1 MTNIRIQAAT
11 PNSDFAAIKQIYY
24 TTWQVAYWDLIPA
37 SFLKQLSPAS
47 WHPERRW
54 QNTFLAI
61 DDIAGIVGVCSY
73 GPARMAERAGWGEL
87 YSIYVLPAFQRQHV
101 GERLLNAALKE
112 LDGAYLT
119 TITRRKHFTAALASL
134 KLRRSLK
141 MRRNLERF
149 GNLLWCGSRHSNR
162 RKTPAS
168 ADKLPIFLHT
178 PIPKTEVGIF
188 LPTTQGT

>member
-1 MTNIRIQAAT
+1 MTNIRIQVAT
-11 PNSDFAAIKQIYY
+11 PNSDFAAIRQVYY
-24 TTWQVAYWDLIPA
+24 TTWQVAYRDLIPA

-87 YSIYVLPAFQRQHV
+87 YSIYVLPAYQRQHV

-112 LDGAYLT
+112 LDVTYVNDYVRVLDNN
-119 TITRRKHFTAALASL
+119 HAAQAFY
-134 KLRRSLK
+134 R
-141 MRRNLERF
+141 RF
-149 GNLLWCGSRHSNR
+149 GFTETKTILEDATKFGTIRELVMV
-162 RKTPAS
+162 RKPA
-168 ADKLPIFLHT
+168 
-178 PIPKTEVGIF
+178 
-188 LPTTQGT
+188 Q

>member
-1 MTNIRIQAAT
+1 MVMIQIQKAT
-11 PNSDFAAIKQIYY
+11 FKSDFNAVRRVYY
-24 TTWQVAYWDLIPA
+24 VTWQVAYRDLIPA

-54 QNTFLAI
+54 QDTFLAI

-112 LDGAYLT
+112 LDGAYSNDYVRVLDNN
-119 TITRRKHFTAALASL
+119 HAAQAFY
-134 KLRRSLK
+134 R
-141 MRRNLERF
+141 RF
-149 GNLLWCGSRHSNR
+149 GFTETKTVLEDSTKFGTIRELVMV
-162 RKTPAS
+162 RKPA
-168 ADKLPIFLHT
+168 
-178 PIPKTEVGIF
+178 
-188 LPTTQGT
+188 Q